1 MTKSA
6 FRWSA
11 LVASSFIFSGCVT
24 AESILLASQE
34 GCSRYGFSPGTQ
46 QYATCV
52 QQENARLTN
61 QHNEKVSAAMSMAN
75 EENRTNMQALENMNK
90 SMESDFFR
98 KNRDAQR
105 DRKN

>member
-11 LVASSFIFSGCVT
+11 IVASSFMLSGCVT

-75 EENRTNMQALENMNK
+75 EANRTNMQTLENMNK
-90 SMESDFFR
+90 DKSSDSMF
-98 KNRDAQR
+98 KNKRDP
-105 DRKN
+105 K

>member
-46 QYATCV
+46 QYASCV

-61 QHNEKVSAAMSMAN
+61 QQIEKRSALMSSMKAV
-75 EENRTNMQALENMNK
+75 EETNRANMQALEK
-90 SMESDFFR
+90 SMEDDWPR

-105 DRKN
+105 ARKN

>member
-61 QHNEKVSAAMSMAN
+61 QQIEKRSALMSSMKAV
-75 EENRTNMQALENMNK
+75 EETNRANMQALEK
-90 SMESDFFR
+90 SMEDDLFR

-105 DRKN
+105 ARKN

>member
-46 QYATCV
+46 QYASCV

-61 QHNEKVSAAMSMAN
+61 QQIEKRSALNAQMI
-75 EENRTNMQALENMNK
+75 ETNRANMQALENMNK
-90 SMESDFFR
+90 SMESDLFR